1 MNEPGRRHRG
11 GGKRRGHSAREAG
24 PAQRRRIT
32 GGRPSG
38 APPSHRPRPAP
49 LPRGLHGRWRS
60 QRRRALSAAGAAVGL
75 RFQKV
80 RWQLGGA
87 RARTARAGAEQASGP
102 RRTPR
107 RLEAESWSVPG
118 VACVRGFGGGGGRES
133 TGRSRAP
140 ARRFA
145 TGRGRPPD
153 EVTGGGPTGTGTV
166 PTSGAPTPTPGLD
179 LTRAYSARCRE
190 CRRPGLSTL
199 YPDGRR
205 RGTPSTPDPCWPQ
218 TPSANIDPLISKKT
232 PREPQ
237 AQAGCTCCP
246 SCCSFLFC
254 LEIKSKLQATEAT
267 KEGKCHPYQLSLQS
281 FCTHT

>member
-11 GGKRRGHSAREAG
+11 GGKRRSHSAREAG

-32 GGRPSG
+32 GGLPSG
-38 APPSHRPRPAP
+38 APPSRRPRPAP

-87 RARTARAGAEQASGP
+87 RARTARAGAEQASGL

-118 VACVRGFGGGGGRES
+118 VACVRGGGGRES

-153 EVTGGGPTGTGTV
+153 EVTGEARPGRARCPRAARRPLRPALASPGPTARGVGCADAQGCPPFTPMAADVEPRRPLTPVGLRPPQ
-166 PTSGAPTPTPGLD
+166 PT
-179 LTRAYSARCRE
+179 LTR
-190 CRRPGLSTL
+190 
-199 YPDGRR
+199 
-205 RGTPSTPDPCWPQ
+205 
-218 TPSANIDPLISKKT
+218 
-232 PREPQ
+232 
-237 AQAGCTCCP
+237 
-246 SCCSFLFC
+246 
-254 LEIKSKLQATEAT
+254 
-267 KEGKCHPYQLSLQS
+267 
-281 FCTHT
+281 